1 MDSKSNPFRFGGDL
15 GADELVD
22 RVEETAL
29 VESTIRNGEKL
40 FLIGPRRFGK
50 TSILRSA
57 DENLT
62 AVGAVVLRLDAEA
75 YPTIDMLVSKM
86 VTAAAT
92 RLKGKLDLGIE
103 QISRFFSRL
112 KPEIKYGGVEQDLSV
127 SIGVDS
133 SAEENR
139 PVKLFVDA
147 LDGLEALAFS
157 QPGSR
162 PVGLIIDEFQAVVA
176 RGGIEAEAQIR
187 AAIQG
192 HRRVGYVFAGSQ
204 TRIMTDMTMRHERPL
219 YRLGTNRFIGP
230 LPADEFSA
238 HLLKHFRR
246 GGFVVSN
253 AVPVQSILD
262 LAEEVPFNVQ
272 MLAHNCWEE
281 LRSKGGS
288 KQPKL
293 TVQLV
298 EAALRR
304 TVNGLDPWYTES
316 WTRLTTVQQKTLL
329 AVIRRE
335 GTGMS
340 SSEAARSLG
349 LAVSSLQSAIRGLQD
364 QNILRDDPATGR
376 IRLRFVDPF
385 FSHWIKMVVIR

>member
-1 MDSKSNPFRFGGDL
+1 MDSKNNPFRFGGDL
-15 GADELVD
+15 GAAELVD

-57 DENLT
+57 DERLT
-62 AVGAVVLRLDAEA
+62 GAGAVVLRLDAEA
-75 YPTIDMLVSKM
+75 YPTLDMLVARI

-92 RLKGKLDLGIE
+92 RLKGKVDLGIE
-103 QISRFFSRL
+103 QIGRFFSKL
-112 KPEIKYGGVEQDLSV
+112 KPEITYGGAGQDLTV
-127 SIGVDS
+127 RIGVDS
-133 SAEENR
+133 AAAENR

-147 LDGLEALAFS
+147 LDGLEALALS
-157 QPGSR
+157 QPDSR
-162 PVGLIIDEFQAVVA
+162 PVGLIVDEFQAVVA

-187 AAIQG
+187 SAIQK

-219 YRLGTNRFIGP
+219 YRLGTNRFLGP
-230 LPADEFSA
+230 LPTDEFSA
-238 HLLKHFRR
+238 HLLKGFRQS
-246 GGFVVSN
+246 GF
-253 AVPVQSILD
+253 AVPTGQPIQSILD

-281 LRSKGGS
+281 LRSKRGA

-293 TVQLV
+293 TEQLV
-298 EAALRR
+298 ESALRR
-304 TVNGLDPWYTES
+304 TVNGLDPWYTET
-316 WTRLTTVQQKTLL
+316 WTRLTVVQQKTLL
-329 AVIRRE
+329 AVIQRE

-364 QNILRDDPATGR
+364 QNVLRDDPVAGR

-385 FSHWIKMVVIR
+385 FPHWIRMVVIR

>member
-1 MDSKSNPFRFGGDL
+1 
-15 GADELVD
+15 
-22 RVEETAL
+22 
-29 VESTIRNGEKL
+29 
-40 FLIGPRRFGK
+40 
-50 TSILRSA
+50 
-57 DENLT
+57 
-62 AVGAVVLRLDAEA
+62 
-75 YPTIDMLVSKM
+75 
-86 VTAAAT
+86 TAAAT

-112 KPEIKYGGVEQDLSV
+112 KPEIKYGGVEQELSV

-147 LDGLEALAFS
+147 LDGLEALALS

-187 AAIQG
+187 SAIQE

-238 HLLKHFRR
+238 HLLKHFRH
-246 GGFVVSN
+246 GGFVVPN

-288 KQPKL
+288 KQP
-293 TVQLV
+293 
-298 EAALRR
+298 
-304 TVNGLDPWYTES
+304 
-316 WTRLTTVQQKTLL
+316 
-329 AVIRRE
+329 
-335 GTGMS
+335 
-340 SSEAARSLG
+340 
-349 LAVSSLQSAIRGLQD
+349 
-364 QNILRDDPATGR
+364 
-376 IRLRFVDPF
+376 
-385 FSHWIKMVVIR
+385 

>member
-22 RVEETAL
+22 RLEETAL

-40 FLIGPRRFGK
+40 FLIGARRFGK

-57 DENLT
+57 DEKLT
-62 AVGAVVLRLDAEA
+62 AAGGVVLRLDAEA
-75 YPTIDMLVSKM
+75 YPTIDMLVAKI
-86 VTAAAT
+86 VTAAAA
-92 RLKGKLDLGIE
+92 RLKGNLDLGIE

-112 KPEIKYGGVEQDLSV
+112 KPEIKYGGVDQELSV
-127 SIGVDS
+127 SVGVDS
-133 SAEENR
+133 SAKENR

-147 LDGLEALAFS
+147 LDGLEALALS

-187 AAIQG
+187 AAIQE

-204 TRIMTDMTMRHERPL
+204 TRIMSDMTMRHDRPL
-219 YRLGTNRFIGP
+219 YRLGTNRFVGP

-238 HLLKHFRR
+238 HLLRHFRR
-246 GGFVVSN
+246 SGFVVAN
-253 AVPVQSILD
+253 AAPVQRILD

-272 MLAHNCWEE
+272 MLAHNCWED

-288 KQPKL
+288 KLPKL

-316 WTRLTTVQQKTLL
+316 WTRLTTVQQKALL
-329 AVIRRE
+329 AVIQRH
-335 GTGMS
+335 GAGMN

-364 QNILRDDPATGR
+364 QNILRDDPAAGR
-376 IRLRFVDPF
+376 IHLRFIDPF
-385 FSHWIKMVVIR
+385 FPHWIRMVVIR